1 MAGLLAVI
9 VATTTGLVMYFEGH
23 FWLIPVFIFINVLIC
38 WWLLKNLVLKSFL
51 FSYGQDFITSRELK
65 SLNE

>member
-1 MAGLLAVI
+1 MAVLLAVI
-9 VATTTGLVMYFEGH
+9 IATMTGLVTYFEGH
-23 FWLIPVFIFINVLIC
+23 FWLIPVFVLINVLIC
-38 WWLLKNLVLKSFL
+38 WWLIKNLVLKSFL